1 MKRVVMVHTVDGP
14 KPLVI
19 DNVQDLEVVPGEP
32 DEPAVAEKAAVEDDP
47 GEPAD
52 PEKGVKGRPAVKG
65 HPKVE
70 AKPAKKGKPERTR
83 VKLKSGGDLEVL
95 TTLRHVVDL
104 LNG

>member
-1 MKRVVMVHTVDGP
+1 MKRVVMVHTDEGT

-19 DNVQDLEVVPGEP
+19 DNVQDLECIPGEP
-32 DEPAVAEKAAVEDDP
+32 DTPAVAEKAAVEDDP

-52 PEKGVKGRPAVKG
+52 PEKGTPGRPAVKG

-83 VKLKSGGDLEVL
+83 VKLKSGGDLEVNL
-95 TTLRHVVDL
+95 TLKHVVDL